1 MNFGSTFFWPSDRA
15 VEWLHGLIGIPWEE
29 SVNRHIPFGLPN
41 QGLDFPLLLG
51 RLVYLGVLAGILIC
65 LLSLISGKRRLTIKE
80 KKKSDPMLLYL
91 LPSALCLWGEY
102 FLIREFFFA
111 QENLLNNRVV
121 TNMVQAFGQMFRGL
135 FSAQIV
141 VDGFLGIAVFVLALL
156 ALVVLLVLP
165 AICYGSLRGTHG
177 RLAPFYLVMHLGFQC
192 AALALLIIGLYYA
205 VATGFA
211 ETVLINALELI
222 GLAVSLYLLYWMFMY
237 GLAAVSTAVKI
248 VAGVK
253 DWRKAVQ
260 IVSEGVRRYGDEFT
274 ITVDT
279 GVQKFELKGQR
290 AVDYV
295 ARTASRFEK

>member
-1 MNFGSTFFWPSDRA
+1 MNFVSAFFWLSDRA

-41 QGLDFPLLLG
+41 QGLGFPLLLG

-65 LLSLISGKRRLTIKE
+65 LLSLIGGKRRLTIKE
-80 KKKSDPMLLYL
+80 KKPFDPMMLYL
-91 LPSALCLWGEY
+91 LPSVLCLWGEY

-121 TNMVQAFGQMFRGL
+121 TNMAQAFGQMFRGL

-141 VDGFLGIAVFVLALL
+141 VDGLLGIAVLVLALL

-165 AICYGSLRGTHG
+165 AICYGSLRGMYG
-177 RLAPFYLVMHLGFQC
+177 RLAPFYFVMHLGFQC

-211 ETVLINALELI
+211 GTVWKNALELI
-222 GLAVSLYLLYWMFMY
+222 GLAVCLYLLYWMIMY

-248 VAGVK
+248 VASVK
-253 DWRKAVQ
+253 EWKKATQ
-260 IVSEGVRRYGDEFT
+260 IVREGVRKYGDEYT

-279 GVQKFELKGQR
+279 GVHKLELKGQK
-290 AVDYV
+290 ALDYV
-295 ARTASRFEK
+295 VGTVSRFEK